1 MSNNLKPSI
10 VLSGFV
16 SSFVYEGE
24 IVYLITYNSN
34 GKSIDKVEDTMDAI
48 SIQNELR
55 FNKGLNRGEVL
66 KLIYDHKKSS
76 HKIVTSIEQ
85 VEFIISKFK
94 VFIFALVGGKSELY
108 FSNFDESNKIEV
120 LNWKSTLSIKN
131 LSIDEYEK
139 YIQNEQNN

>member
-10 VLSGFV
+10 ILSGFV
-16 SSFVYEGE
+16 STFNNNGE
-24 IVYLITYNSN
+24 TVYLITYNSN
-34 GKSIDKVEDTMDAI
+34 GKSIDEVEDTMDAI
-48 SIQNELR
+48 SIHNELR
-55 FNKGLNRGEVL
+55 FSNGLNKNKIL
-66 KLIYDHKKSS
+66 QTIYDHKKSS

-85 VEFIISKFK
+85 VEFIMSKFK
-94 VFIFALVGGKSELY
+94 VFIFALVGDKSELY

-120 LNWKSTLSIKN
+120 LNWKSTLSIQN

>member
-34 GKSIDKVEDTMDAI
+34 GKSIDEVEDTMDAI
-48 SIQNELR
+48 SIENGLR
-55 FNKGLNRGEVL
+55 FNERLWRHEIFQF
-66 KLIYDHKKSS
+66 IYDHKKSS

-85 VEFIISKFK
+85 VEFIMSKFK
-94 VFIFALVGGKSELY
+94 VFIFALVGDKSELY

-139 YIQNEQNN
+139 YIQNEQN